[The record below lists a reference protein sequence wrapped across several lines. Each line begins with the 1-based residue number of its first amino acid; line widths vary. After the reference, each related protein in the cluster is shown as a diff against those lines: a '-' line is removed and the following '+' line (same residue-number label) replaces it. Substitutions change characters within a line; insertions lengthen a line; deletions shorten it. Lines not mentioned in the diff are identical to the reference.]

1 MTIFWILSA
10 GLLALAL
17 LFIVPPLLRST
28 RIDSAPDQDSLN
40 LQVFQQRLAELDG
53 DLAAGNLDQAQYDA
67 ARHDLERELLYDL
80 DTSEAGRPPAA
91 EARAVPSPWLA
102 VALAVLVPA
111 GAVLAYMELGDRE
124 IIPRIEA
131 AASGAPSAAPAGH
144 AGTETPPLEVLVQRL
159 ADKLAEDPSNLEG
172 WVMLA
177 RTYFATDQPAKALEA
192 MERAY
197 ALAPKEPNV
206 VIAYAE
212 AVAANQ
218 ANKLDGR
225 PADLI
230 RSALELDPA
239 NPSARWLSGML
250 AYQEER
256 FTDAADTWQSI
267 LAEMDPADSE
277 SAQIRQMVEEAR
289 GRAAGGSP
297 ENQIAEA
304 APVAAAETPAAVA
317 DGQVVAPPPV
327 TEPPAPTPPAAA
339 ASVQVSVQIDPGL
352 AAQAAP
358 TDTLFVFARAA
369 TGPPMPLAVQRFS
382 VADLPVSVTLDDS
395 MAMTPAMRLSSFP
408 QVVVGARVSK
418 SGQAMPQPGDLEGL
432 TGPVESAAAAPV
444 SVTINQ
450 VRP

>member
-28 RIDSAPDQDSLN
+28 RVDSAPDQDSLN

-53 DLAAGNLDQAQYDA
+53 DLLAGHLDQAQYEA

-80 DTSEAGRPPAA
+80 DTSEAGHPPAV

-102 VALAVLVPA
+102 IALAVLVPA

-218 ANKLDGR
+218 SNKLDGR

-267 LAEMDPADSE
+267 LDEMDPADSE

-289 GRAAGGSP
+289 GRVAGGSP
-297 ENQIAEA
+297 ENQIAE
-304 APVAAAETPAAVA
+304 VA
-317 DGQVVAPPPV
+317 DGQAVAPPPV
-327 TEPPAPTPPAAA
+327 TETTAPTPPAAA

>member
-80 DTSEAGRPPAA
+80 DTSEAGHPPPAQT
-91 EARAVPSPWLA
+91 RAVPSPWLA
-102 VALAVLVPA
+102 IALAVLVPA
-111 GAVLAYMELGDRE
+111 GAVVAYMELGDRE

-131 AASGAPSAAPAGH
+131 AASGAPGAAPAGH

-218 ANKLDGR
+218 SNKLDGR

-230 RSALELDPA
+230 RSALELDPT

-267 LAEMDPADSE
+267 LDEMDPADSE

-304 APVAAAETPAAVA
+304 APSAVA
-317 DGQVVAPPPV
+317 DGQAVAPPPV
-327 TEPPAPTPPAAA
+327 TEPSAATPAAVA
-339 ASVQVSVQIDPGL
+339 ASVQVSVQIDPEL

>member
-28 RIDSAPDQDSLN
+28 RVDSAPDQDSLN

-80 DTSEAGRPPAA
+80 DTADGERPPAA
-91 EARAVPSPWLA
+91 DARAVPSPWLA

-111 GAVLAYMELGDRE
+111 GAVLAYMQLGDRE

-131 AASGAPSAAPAGH
+131 AASGVPGAGPAGH

-159 ADKLAEDPSNLEG
+159 ADKLAQDPSNLEG

-177 RTYFATDQPAKALEA
+177 RTYFATDQPAKALGA

-197 ALAPKEPNV
+197 ALAPKEANV

-218 ANKLDGR
+218 ANRLDGR

-230 RSALELDPA
+230 RSALEIDPA

-267 LAEMDPADSE
+267 LDEMDPADSE

-289 GRAAGGSP
+289 GRATGGSP
-297 ENQIAEA
+297 GNQLAGAPAPEA
-304 APVAAAETPAAVA
+304 PTATAPVADDPA
-317 DGQVVAPPPV
+317 VAPPPAA
-327 TEPPAPTPPAAA
+327 EPPAVESQAAPAG
-339 ASVQVSVQIDPGL
+339 VQVSVQLDPGL
-352 AAQAAP
+352 AAQTAP
-358 TDTLFVFARAA
+358 TDTVFVFARAA
-369 TGPPMPLAVQRFS
+369 SGPPMPLAVQRFS

-418 SGQAMPQPGDLEGL
+418 SGQAMPQTGDLEGL
-432 TGPVESAAAAPV
+432 TGPLESAASAPV